1 VASLGPKILGMSNPT
16 GPLGN
21 PRLLRVMNERLIL
34 GRLREAGP
42 TSRVDLARVT
52 GLSKP
57 TVSAALTG
65 LVDAGLADLVGEVSG
80 RPGPVTSLYDMNA
93 SAAHVLGVDIGRE
106 WVRVAVADLRGE
118 ILARCDGRNS
128 ATTAAA
134 LVRRTRTLAHRA
146 ASEAGVDWES
156 LTCAVLGSPGVFDPG
171 AGRMEFAPN
180 LPGWGEPGL
189 IDRLRRAFDLNLL
202 VENDVNLAAVGEYA
216 YGHGRGKSHFV
227 LVSIGTGVGMGVV
240 IDGRLYTG
248 AQGAA
253 GEISYLPSADADA
266 TGSEA
271 LVRGPTETVVAAPG
285 IVRAA
290 QLAGLPFATAKEV
303 FAAAADGDT
312 RALALIEA
320 EGRRIGGLV
329 VAVAAVLD
337 PEAVVLGGGVGRN
350 VDLLEKPMN
359 ERIAELGP
367 LRPKVIASA
376 LGEAGVLRG
385 AIARGVDQAWNVI
398 FDAR

>member
-1 VASLGPKILGMSNPT
+1 MASLGFYDRPMRNRT
-16 GPLGN
+16 EPLGN

-34 GRLREAGP
+34 GRLRASGP
-42 TSRVDLARVT
+42 ASRVDLARVT

-65 LVDAGLADLVGEVSG
+65 LIDAGLASLAGEVSG

-93 SAAHVLGVDIGRE
+93 GAAYVLGVDIGRE
-106 WVRVAVADLRGE
+106 WVRVAVADLRGDL
-118 ILARCDGRNS
+118 LARCDGHNS
-128 ATTAAA
+128 AATATA
-134 LVRRTRTLAHRA
+134 LVRRIRTLASRA
-146 ASEAGVDWES
+146 VSEAGIAWES
-156 LTCAVLGSPGVFDPG
+156 LTCAVIGSPGVFDPG
-171 AGRMEFAPN
+171 TQRLEFAPN
-180 LPGWGEPGL
+180 LPDWGSPGL
-189 IDRLRRAFDLNLL
+189 VDRLRRALGVPMI
-202 VENDVNLAAVGEYA
+202 VENDVNLAAVGEHA
-216 YGHGRGKSHFV
+216 YGHGQGKDHFV

-248 AQGAA
+248 AKGAA
-253 GEISYLPSADADA
+253 GEISYLPDPAASSSDAL
-266 TGSEA
+266 TRGS
-271 LVRGPTETVVAAPG
+271 TETTIAAPG

-290 QLAGLPFATAKEV
+290 TTAGLAYATAKEV
-303 FAAAADGDT
+303 FAAASEGDSA
-312 RALALIEA
+312 ALALIEA

-337 PEAVVLGGGVGRN
+337 PEIVVLGGGVGRN

-367 LRPKVIASA
+367 LRPKVMASA

-385 AIARGVDQAWNVI
+385 AVARGVDQAWNVI

>member
-1 VASLGPKILGMSNPT
+1 MASLGFYDRRMRNRT
-16 GPLGN
+16 EPLGN

-34 GRLREAGP
+34 GRLRESGP
-42 TSRVDLARVT
+42 ASRVDLARVT

-65 LVDAGLADLVGEVSG
+65 LIDAGLARLVGEVSG
-80 RPGPVTSLYDMNA
+80 RPGPVTSLYDMNTG
-93 SAAHVLGVDIGRE
+93 AAYVLGVDIGRE

-118 ILARCDGRNS
+118 VLARCDGRNS
-128 ATTAAA
+128 AVTATA
-134 LVRRTRTLAHRA
+134 LVRRIRTLAHRA
-146 ASEAGVDWES
+146 ASAAGVEEP
-156 LTCAVLGSPGVFDPG
+156 TVAVIGSPGVFDPG
-171 AGRMEFAPN
+171 TGRMEFAPN
-180 LPGWGEPGL
+180 LPEWSEPGL
-189 IDRLRRAFDLNLL
+189 VDRLQRSLGVPLI
-202 VENDVNLAAVGEYA
+202 VENDVNLAAVGEHA
-216 YGHGRGKSHFV
+216 YGHGRGKDHFV

-253 GEISYLPSADADA
+253 GEISYLPDPAASSSDAL
-266 TGSEA
+266 TRGSTEA
-271 LVRGPTETVVAAPG
+271 MVAAPG

-290 QLAGLPFATAKEV
+290 HNAGLPYATAKEV
-303 FAAAADGDT
+303 FAAASDGDAV
-312 RALALIEA
+312 ALALIEA

-337 PEAVVLGGGVGRN
+337 PEIVVLSGGVGRN
-350 VDLLEKPMN
+350 VDLLEKAMN

-367 LRPKVIASA
+367 LRPTVMASA

-385 AIARGVDQAWNVI
+385 AIARGVDRAWSVI